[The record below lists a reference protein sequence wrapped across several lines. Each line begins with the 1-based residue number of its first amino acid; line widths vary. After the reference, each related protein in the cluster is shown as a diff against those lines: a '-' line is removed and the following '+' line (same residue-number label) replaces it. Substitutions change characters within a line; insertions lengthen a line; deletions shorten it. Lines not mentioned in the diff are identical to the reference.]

1 MEVREIRPD
10 EFEPAGAIVVAAYRN
25 LPGGHLS
32 EGYAAELADVRRRA
46 VEAEVLVAVD
56 GENSQLFGCVTY
68 VPDARSPW
76 AEGLEQDEA
85 AIRMLAVDP
94 AAQGRG
100 VGRALVDACL
110 GRARGRGRRAVF
122 LHSAPWMQMAH
133 HLYAVAGFVRVPA
146 RDWLPIPEVPLL
158 AFRRDLNDV

>member
-1 MEVREIRPD
+1 MKHGPHTHAALWSDAMEVREIRPD

-68 VPDARSPW
+68 VPDARCVELKS
-76 AEGLEQDEA
+76 
-85 AIRMLAVDP
+85 RS
-94 AAQGRG
+94 GRG
-100 VGRALVDACL
+100 LGKVSTVGLDML
-110 GRARGRGRRAVF
+110 GKV
-122 LHSAPWMQMAH
+122 
-133 HLYAVAGFVRVPA
+133 
-146 RDWLPIPEVPLL
+146 
-158 AFRRDLNDV
+158 